1 MVSKIKQFIIDFYTK
16 EKELDITL
24 FKLLGTAGIL
34 ISLIGCIQSLVVLSD
49 YVGAG
54 INLLAALA
62 SLGLVCFVHTTKKY
76 VIGYLITSVGI
87 FMGLFTWLF
96 FEMGGLNG
104 SMPYFFAFGIIFT
117 LLMYKGI
124 LLYIMETVQIL
135 YYLGVCI
142 FGYTHPEYITGLDTA
157 ESQFADQLMGI
168 LFSSLCIGL
177 IFLMYLREYRKQQN
191 VAEETS
197 KAKSVLLANISHE
210 VRTPINMLLGMNE
223 MILRESENTQISE
236 YAQNVDSAGRQ
247 LLFMVNQFLDL
258 SRIDMGK
265 ESLFEEDFNILK
277 MVQSLGAFFRKE
289 AEKKGLDFVM
299 DVDRNIPENVNGD
312 MRKLSQIISNLL
324 TNAVKYTSSGTIV
337 FTVME
342 NEKVKTSDN
351 LNYNI
356 HFEISDTGNGIS
368 EADQKKIFENFER
381 ADLIRNR
388 GIEGTGL
395 GLAISNK
402 LANLMGSEIKVKSQQ
417 EMGSVFWLDVELKPG
432 QETEAQPESDS
443 FFIAPEARILAV
455 DDNNMN
461 LLVVKSLLKRTMIPI
476 DTAESAVEAYEKYE
490 EKDYDLVLMDYMMP
504 NIDGI
509 EAMLTL
515 REMDAAKKRHT
526 PIIVLTADATQ
537 ENKKLFYE
545 KGFDDYLLK
554 PVESRVLE
562 YTIRKF
568 LPESL
573 VTVVNDDTK
582 NVIPQKTRAAFE
594 ILLRKYD
601 VSLEMALK
609 HLSGDILQF
618 ARVCEY
624 FVNSTQQN
632 IRTLNSYMD
641 AGDYENATILVHSVK
656 GNAGN
661 VGGDDLYYSARRL
674 EKRLKDKDSEYAVSA
689 LPLFIMKWNRVEN
702 GLKEFLKEFNK
713 IKPDIIKDKDDA
725 GKSMSEAELWDAL
738 LEAVRMGN
746 QSPALK
752 YVDELVRQKG
762 NSKEMEEIKESIR
775 NIEFDKAEDLISNIK
790 K

>member
-1 MVSKIKQFIIDFYTK
+1 MVAKIKQFIIDFYTK
-16 EKELDITL
+16 GKELDITL

-351 LNYNI
+351 QNYNI

-381 ADLIRNR
+381 
-388 GIEGTGL
+388 
-395 GLAISNK
+395 
-402 LANLMGSEIKVKSQQ
+402 
-417 EMGSVFWLDVELKPG
+417 
-432 QETEAQPESDS
+432 
-443 FFIAPEARILAV
+443 
-455 DDNNMN
+455 
-461 LLVVKSLLKRTMIPI
+461 
-476 DTAESAVEAYEKYE
+476 
-490 EKDYDLVLMDYMMP
+490 
-504 NIDGI
+504 
-509 EAMLTL
+509 
-515 REMDAAKKRHT
+515 KKWH
-526 PIIVLTADATQ
+526 
-537 ENKKLFYE
+537 
-545 KGFDDYLLK
+545 
-554 PVESRVLE
+554 
-562 YTIRKF
+562 
-568 LPESL
+568 
-573 VTVVNDDTK
+573 
-582 NVIPQKTRAAFE
+582 
-594 ILLRKYD
+594 
-601 VSLEMALK
+601 
-609 HLSGDILQF
+609 
-618 ARVCEY
+618 
-624 FVNSTQQN
+624 
-632 IRTLNSYMD
+632 
-641 AGDYENATILVHSVK
+641 
-656 GNAGN
+656 
-661 VGGDDLYYSARRL
+661 
-674 EKRLKDKDSEYAVSA
+674 
-689 LPLFIMKWNRVEN
+689 
-702 GLKEFLKEFNK
+702 
-713 IKPDIIKDKDDA
+713 
-725 GKSMSEAELWDAL
+725 
-738 LEAVRMGN
+738 
-746 QSPALK
+746 
-752 YVDELVRQKG
+752 
-762 NSKEMEEIKESIR
+762 
-775 NIEFDKAEDLISNIK
+775 
-790 K
+790 